1 MKRRLLLSSVVS
13 AALAALAA
21 WLPAGTIVHLTAELF
36 KAQTGLFIVHIPYK
50 GTALAIPD
58 LVSGKVDVLFD
69 SLPTGLPHVRDGR
82 LRALAVTFAKRTSMA
97 PELPAVSELLAG
109 FESNTW
115 FGLYGPKGQAPEV
128 LEKIGMAANEALADS
143 DVKDKLARLGIEP
156 VGGTPQQ
163 FAAMAA
169 ADAAKWKRIIAKRK
183 ITAELRIHT
192 DRNFD
197 LISG

>member
-1 MKRRLLLSSVVS
+1 MKRRLLLSCVVS
-13 AALAALAA
+13 AALAPLAA

-36 KAQTGLFIVHIPYK
+36 KAQTGLFIVHILYK

-115 FGLYGPKGQAPEV
+115 FGLYGPKGLAPEV
-128 LEKIGMAANEALADS
+128 LEKLAWRPMRRWQTLTSKTSLPALALS
-143 DVKDKLARLGIEP
+143 RWVARHSSLQPWRRQTQPNGSGSLP
-156 VGGTPQQ
+156 SGKSRLNSASTPTETS
-163 FAAMAA
+163 
-169 ADAAKWKRIIAKRK
+169 I
-183 ITAELRIHT
+183 
-192 DRNFD
+192 
-197 LISG
+197 